1 MSRAA
6 VFQFCQQIS
15 KTLDL
20 RTRLES
26 GVKAGAGWDLLVG
39 TGHELGFDFTA
50 DEAAECF
57 EHERQRRAACESTGH
72 AETQILKQS
81 PVMDTRMAETLIM
94 SSGNLDGSHSPS
106 RAAEKLSLNGLRR
119 VALSHDWNIE
129 LSSTADDDD
138 ESIFS

>member
-6 VFQFCQQIS
+6 VFQFCQQIA
-15 KTLDL
+15 KAPEL

-26 GVKAGAGWDLLVG
+26 GVKAGAGWELLVA
-39 TGHELGFDFTA
+39 TAHEYGLDFTA
-50 DEAAECF
+50 HEAAECF
-57 EHERQRRAACESTGH
+57 EHERRRRSDRESAGH
-72 AETQILKQS
+72 AETHILKQS

-106 RAAEKLSLNGLRR
+106 RTAETQSLNGLRR

-129 LSSTADDDD
+129 LSSTSADED